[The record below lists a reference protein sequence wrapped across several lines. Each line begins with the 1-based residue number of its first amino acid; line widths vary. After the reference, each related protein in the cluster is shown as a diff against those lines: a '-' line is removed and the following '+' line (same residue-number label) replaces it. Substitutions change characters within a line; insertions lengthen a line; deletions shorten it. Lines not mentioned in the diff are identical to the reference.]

1 MGGSSQQGVN
11 AAGGFSLARNQRE
24 TVTLSISTRAT
35 AMSAAV
41 LLLAACSPGDR
52 GTAGPGKDPSG
63 SNGPVAQLF
72 PDDFEGVCS
81 GATESQAADY
91 ARSGKHKAVYFETY
105 EDKLLDESSRLPT
118 DWTVEFDAA
127 SNAYAAVGVVGCG
140 VRTDDKLAKKCT
152 GYEDED
158 THTKGSVNWYTAT
171 YELSAYKAK
180 TGKKLG
186 SATIRSDSQDCP
198 TFASFDEGENET
210 DMYDSP
216 SDQEV
221 TSFLKKYV
229 QP

>member
-1 MGGSSQQGVN
+1 M
-11 AAGGFSLARNQRE
+11 
-24 TVTLSISTRAT
+24 SISTRST
-35 AMSAAV
+35 ASFAAV
-41 LLLAACSPGDR
+41 LLLAACGPVGGGTGEPGNDS
-52 GTAGPGKDPSG
+52 SG
-63 SNGPVAQLF
+63 SNDPAAQLF

-91 ARSGKHKAVYFETY
+91 ARSAEHKAVYFETY
-105 EDKLLDESSRLPT
+105 EDKLLDESSRLPS
-118 DWTVEFDAA
+118 DWTVKFDATR
-127 SNAYAAVGVVGCG
+127 NAYAAVDVVGCG
-140 VRTDDKLAKKCT
+140 VRTDEKLAKKCT

-171 YELSAYKAK
+171 YELSAYEAN

-186 SATIRSDSQDCP
+186 SATIKADSQDCP
-198 TFASFDEGENET
+198 TFASFDEGENEI

-221 TSFLKKYV
+221 TSFLKKVV